1 MKIRSITV
9 FCQPGFPVNRL
20 LLQQVGIFANH
31 ARKLYQDAGF
41 EVQSLRLATPPFEK
55 YIAPVDLALAAQN
68 YAIEAHADGFEYISL
83 GPIQA
88 VSLDWNHIP
97 EALSKSD
104 RIFLS
109 GNLTTSEGTVSLKAA
124 RACAET
130 IVRLSTLE
138 ENGFANLRFCALANV
153 PAYTPFF
160 PAAYAQPG
168 RPSFAL
174 ATEAA
179 DLALRVFSQA
189 TTLQEAS
196 TNLITEIEKHASQLE
211 EVGNRLSQMYSYG
224 FKGLD
229 FTLAPFPDDVV
240 SIGRALESLGLGA
253 FGKPG
258 SLFASAFLTSTLD
271 QVQFKRTGFNGL
283 MLPLLEDSGLA
294 QNVSDGNLSLR
305 DLLLFSSVCGA
316 GLDVIPLPGDTT
328 ANELMPILLDLAAL
342 SLRLNK
348 ALTARLMPIPGKK
361 AGEMTNFDFALFANS
376 RILPVNSERLHGK
389 LAGNEE
395 VKIAPRIPHPPA
407 PL

>member
-31 ARKLYQDAGF
+31 ARKLFKDNGF
-41 EVQSLRLATPPFEK
+41 EVQSLRLATPPFEQF
-55 YIAPVDLALAAQN
+55 IAPVDLAMAAQS

-83 GPIQA
+83 GPVSASSKAWEVIPQA
-88 VSLDWNHIP
+88 L
-97 EALSKSD
+97 AQSD

-109 GNLTTSEGTVSLKAA
+109 GSLTTSEGALSLHAA

-138 ENGFANLRFCALANV
+138 QNGFANLRFCALANV
-153 PAYTPFF
+153 PANTPFF

-174 ATEAA
+174 ALEAA
-179 DLALRVFSQA
+179 DLALQA
-189 TTLQEAS
+189 FTLARTFQEAS
-196 TNLITEIEKHASQLE
+196 INLVTEIEKRAQKLE
-211 EVGNRLSQMYSYG
+211 EIGSRLSQMYNYE
-224 FKGLD
+224 FRGLD
-229 FTLAPFPDDVV
+229 FTLAPFPEDAI
-240 SIGRALESLGLGA
+240 SIGRALESLGLQA

-258 SLFASAFLTSTLD
+258 SLLASAFLTSTLD
-271 QVQFKRTGFNGL
+271 QAQFKRTGFNGL
-283 MLPLLEDSGLA
+283 MLPVLEDSGLA
-294 QNVSDGNLSLR
+294 NSATDGNLSLR

-316 GLDVIPLPGDTT
+316 GLDVIPLPGETT
-328 ANELMPILLDLAAL
+328 AEELTPILLDLAAL

-361 AGEMTNFDFALFANS
+361 AGEMTAFDFAFFANS
-376 RILPVNSERLHGK
+376 RILPVNSAPLQGK
-389 LAGNEE
+389 LIGNEE
-395 VKIAPRIPHPPA
+395 IEIKARKA
-407 PL
+407 

>member
-1 MKIRSITV
+1 MKIRSITI

-31 ARKLYQDAGF
+31 ARKLYQDSGF
-41 EVQSLRLATPPFEK
+41 EVQSLRLATPPFEHFV
-55 YIAPVDLALAAQN
+55 APVDLPLAAQS
-68 YAIEAHADGFEYISL
+68 YAIEAHADGFEYVSL
-83 GPIQA
+83 GPISANSNAWQA
-88 VSLDWNHIP
+88 IP
-97 EALSKSD
+97 QALSKSD

-109 GNLTTSEGTVSLKAA
+109 GNLTTSEGAVSLQAA

-130 IVRLSTLE
+130 IVRLSRLE
-138 ENGFANLRFCALANV
+138 KNGFANLRFCALANV
-153 PAYTPFF
+153 PANTPFF

-174 ATEAA
+174 ALEAA
-179 DLALRVFSQA
+179 DLAVEAFSQA
-189 TTLQEAS
+189 ASLQEAS
-196 TNLITEIEKHASQLE
+196 AMLIAAIEQHAEQLE
-211 EVGNRLSQMYSYG
+211 EIGYHLSEMYGYE

-229 FTLAPFPDDVV
+229 FTLAPFPSDAV
-240 SIGRALESLGLGA
+240 SIGRALEGLGLDS

-271 QVQFKRTGFNGL
+271 RARFKRTGFNGL
-283 MLPLLEDSGLA
+283 MLPVLEDSGLA
-294 QNVSDGNLSLR
+294 QSASNGNLSLR

-328 ANELMPILLDLAAL
+328 AEELTPILLDLAAL

-361 AGEMTNFDFALFANS
+361 AGELTSFDFAFFANS
-376 RILPVNSERLHGK
+376 RILPVNSAPLHGK
-389 LAGNEE
+389 LTGDED
-395 VKIAPRIPHPPA
+395 VKISPRD
-407 PL
+407 L

>member
-31 ARKLYQDAGF
+31 ARKLFQDNGF
-41 EVQSLRLATPPFEK
+41 EVQSLRLATPPFEQF
-55 YIAPVDLALAAQN
+55 IAPVDLAMAAQS

-83 GPIQA
+83 GPVSASSKAWEVIPQA
-88 VSLDWNHIP
+88 L
-97 EALSKSD
+97 AQSD

-109 GNLTTSEGTVSLKAA
+109 GSLTTSEGALSLHAA

-138 ENGFANLRFCALANV
+138 QNGFANLRFCALANV
-153 PAYTPFF
+153 PANTPFF

-174 ATEAA
+174 ALEAA
-179 DLALRVFSQA
+179 DLALQA
-189 TTLQEAS
+189 FTLARTFQEAS
-196 TNLITEIEKHASQLE
+196 INLVTEIEKRAQQLE
-211 EVGNRLSQMYSYG
+211 EIGNRLSQMYNYE
-224 FKGLD
+224 FRGLD
-229 FTLAPFPDDVV
+229 FTLAPFPEDAI
-240 SIGRALESLGLGA
+240 SIGRALESLGLQA

-258 SLFASAFLTSTLD
+258 SLLASAFLTSTLD
-271 QVQFKRTGFNGL
+271 QAQFKRTGFNGL
-283 MLPLLEDSGLA
+283 MLPVLEDSGLA
-294 QNVSDGNLSLR
+294 NSATDGNLSLR

-316 GLDVIPLPGDTT
+316 GLDVIPLPGETT
-328 ANELMPILLDLAAL
+328 AEELTPILLDLAAL

-361 AGEMTNFDFALFANS
+361 AGEMTAFDFAFFANS
-376 RILPVNSERLHGK
+376 RILPVNSAPLQGK
-389 LAGNEE
+389 LIGNEE
-395 VKIAPRIPHPPA
+395 IEIKARKA
-407 PL
+407 

>member
-31 ARKLYQDAGF
+31 ALKLFQDNGY
-41 EVQSLRLATPPFEK
+41 EVQSLRLATPPFEQF
-55 YIAPVDLALAAQN
+55 IAPVDLAMAAQS

-83 GPIQA
+83 GPVSASSKAWEVIPQA
-88 VSLDWNHIP
+88 L
-97 EALSKSD
+97 AQSD

-109 GNLTTSEGTVSLKAA
+109 GSLTTSEGALSLHAA

-138 ENGFANLRFCALANV
+138 QNGFANLRFCALANV
-153 PAYTPFF
+153 PANTPFF

-174 ATEAA
+174 ALEAA
-179 DLALRVFSQA
+179 DLALQA
-189 TTLQEAS
+189 FTLACTFQEAS
-196 TNLITEIEKHASQLE
+196 INLVTEIEKRAQQLE
-211 EVGNRLSQMYSYG
+211 EIGNRLSQMYNYE
-224 FKGLD
+224 FRGLD
-229 FTLAPFPDDVV
+229 FTLAPFPEDAI
-240 SIGRALESLGLGA
+240 SIGRALESLGLQA

-258 SLFASAFLTSTLD
+258 SLLASAFLTSTLD
-271 QVQFKRTGFNGL
+271 QAQFKRTGFNGL
-283 MLPLLEDSGLA
+283 MLPVLEDSGLA
-294 QNVSDGNLSLR
+294 NSATDGNLSLR

-316 GLDVIPLPGDTT
+316 GLDVIPLPGETT
-328 ANELMPILLDLAAL
+328 AEELTPILLDLAAL

-361 AGEMTNFDFALFANS
+361 AGEMTAFDFAFFANS
-376 RILPVNSERLHGK
+376 RILPVNSAPLQGK
-389 LAGNEE
+389 LIGNEE
-395 VKIAPRIPHPPA
+395 IEIKARKA
-407 PL
+407 

>member
-31 ARKLYQDAGF
+31 ARKLFKDNGF
-41 EVQSLRLATPPFEK
+41 EVQSLRLATPPFEQF
-55 YIAPVDLALAAQN
+55 IAPVDLAMAAQS

-83 GPIQA
+83 GPVSASSKAWEVIPQA
-88 VSLDWNHIP
+88 L
-97 EALSKSD
+97 AQSD

-109 GNLTTSEGTVSLKAA
+109 GSLTTSEGALSLHAA

-138 ENGFANLRFCALANV
+138 QNGFANLRFCALANV
-153 PAYTPFF
+153 PANTPFF

-174 ATEAA
+174 ALEAA
-179 DLALRVFSQA
+179 DLALQA
-189 TTLQEAS
+189 FTLARTFQEAS
-196 TNLITEIEKHASQLE
+196 INLVTEIEKRAQQLE
-211 EVGNRLSQMYSYG
+211 EIGNRLSQMYNYE
-224 FKGLD
+224 FRGLD
-229 FTLAPFPDDVV
+229 FTLAPFPEDAI
-240 SIGRALESLGLGA
+240 SIGRALESLGLQA

-258 SLFASAFLTSTLD
+258 SLLASAFLTSTLD
-271 QVQFKRTGFNGL
+271 QAQFKRTGFNGL
-283 MLPLLEDSGLA
+283 MLPVLEDSGLA
-294 QNVSDGNLSLR
+294 NSATDGNLSLR

-316 GLDVIPLPGDTT
+316 GLDVIPLPGETT
-328 ANELMPILLDLAAL
+328 AEELTPILLDLAAL

-361 AGEMTNFDFALFANS
+361 PGEMTAFDFAFFANS
-376 RILPVNSERLHGK
+376 RIFPVNSAPLQGK
-389 LAGNEE
+389 LIGNEE
-395 VKIAPRIPHPPA
+395 IEIKARKA
-407 PL
+407 

>member
-1 MKIRSITV
+1 MKIRSITI

-31 ARKLYQDAGF
+31 ARKLYQDSDF
-41 EVQSLRLATPPFEK
+41 EVQSLRLATPPFEHF
-55 YIAPVDLALAAQN
+55 IAPVDLPLAAQS
-68 YAIEAHADGFEYISL
+68 YAIEAHADGFEYVSL
-83 GPIQA
+83 GPISTNSNVWQA
-88 VSLDWNHIP
+88 IP
-97 EALSKSD
+97 QALSKSV

-109 GNLTTSEGTVSLKAA
+109 GNLTTSEGAVSLQAA

-130 IVRLSTLE
+130 IVRLSRLE
-138 ENGFANLRFCALANV
+138 KNGFANLRFCALANV
-153 PAYTPFF
+153 PANTPFF

-174 ATEAA
+174 ALEAA
-179 DLALRVFSQA
+179 DLALQAFSQA
-189 TTLQEAS
+189 ATLEEAS
-196 TNLITEIEKHASQLE
+196 AMLIAAIEQHAEQLE
-211 EVGNRLSQMYSYG
+211 EIGYHLSEMYGYE

-229 FTLAPFPDDVV
+229 FTLAPFPSDAV
-240 SIGRALESLGLGA
+240 SIGRALEGLGLDS

-271 QVQFKRTGFNGL
+271 RARFKRTGFNGL
-283 MLPLLEDSGLA
+283 MLPVLEDSGLA
-294 QNVSDGNLSLR
+294 QSASNGNLSLR

-328 ANELMPILLDLAAL
+328 AEELTPILLDLAAL

-361 AGEMTNFDFALFANS
+361 AGELTNFDFAFFANS
-376 RILPVNSERLHGK
+376 RILPVNSAPLHGK
-389 LAGNEE
+389 LTGDED
-395 VKIAPRIPHPPA
+395 VKISPRN
-407 PL
+407 L

>member
-31 ARKLYQDAGF
+31 ALKLFQDNGF
-41 EVQSLRLATPPFEK
+41 EVQSLRLATPPFEQF
-55 YIAPVDLALAAQN
+55 IAPVDLAMAAQS

-83 GPIQA
+83 GPVSASSKAWEVIPQA
-88 VSLDWNHIP
+88 L
-97 EALSKSD
+97 AQSD

-109 GNLTTSEGTVSLKAA
+109 GSLTTSEGALSLHAA

-138 ENGFANLRFCALANV
+138 QNGFANLRFCALANV
-153 PAYTPFF
+153 PANTPFF

-174 ATEAA
+174 ALEAA
-179 DLALRVFSQA
+179 DLALQA
-189 TTLQEAS
+189 FTLARTFQEAS
-196 TNLITEIEKHASQLE
+196 INLVTEIEKRAQQLE
-211 EVGNRLSQMYSYG
+211 EIGNRLSQMYNYE
-224 FKGLD
+224 FRGLD
-229 FTLAPFPDDVV
+229 FTLAPFPEDAI
-240 SIGRALESLGLGA
+240 SIGRALESLGLQA

-258 SLFASAFLTSTLD
+258 SLLASAFLTSTLD
-271 QVQFKRTGFNGL
+271 QAQFKRTGFNGL
-283 MLPLLEDSGLA
+283 MLPVLEDSGLA
-294 QNVSDGNLSLR
+294 NSATDGNLSLR

-316 GLDVIPLPGDTT
+316 GLDVIPLPGETT
-328 ANELMPILLDLAAL
+328 AEELTPILLDLAAL

-361 AGEMTNFDFALFANS
+361 AGEMTAFDFAFFANS
-376 RILPVNSERLHGK
+376 RILPVNSAPLQGK
-389 LAGNEE
+389 LIGNEE
-395 VKIAPRIPHPPA
+395 IEIKARKA
-407 PL
+407 

>member
-31 ARKLYQDAGF
+31 ARKLFKDNGF
-41 EVQSLRLATPPFEK
+41 EVQSLRLATPPFEQF
-55 YIAPVDLALAAQN
+55 IAPVDLAMAAQS

-83 GPIQA
+83 GPVSASSKAWEVIPQA
-88 VSLDWNHIP
+88 L
-97 EALSKSD
+97 AQSD

-109 GNLTTSEGTVSLKAA
+109 GSLTTSEGALSLHAA

-138 ENGFANLRFCALANV
+138 QNGFANLRFCALANV
-153 PAYTPFF
+153 PANTPFF

-174 ATEAA
+174 ALEAA
-179 DLALRVFSQA
+179 DLALQA
-189 TTLQEAS
+189 FTLARTFQEAS
-196 TNLITEIEKHASQLE
+196 INLVTEIEKRAQQLE
-211 EVGNRLSQMYSYG
+211 EIGNRLSQMYNYE
-224 FKGLD
+224 FRGLD
-229 FTLAPFPDDVV
+229 FTLAPFPEDAI
-240 SIGRALESLGLGA
+240 SIGRALESLGLQA

-258 SLFASAFLTSTLD
+258 SLLASAFLTSTLD
-271 QVQFKRTGFNGL
+271 QAQFKRTGFNGL
-283 MLPLLEDSGLA
+283 MLPVLEDSGLA
-294 QNVSDGNLSLR
+294 NSATDGNLSLR

-316 GLDVIPLPGDTT
+316 GLDVIPLPGETT
-328 ANELMPILLDLAAL
+328 AEELTPILLDLAAL

-361 AGEMTNFDFALFANS
+361 PGEMTAFDFAFFANS
-376 RILPVNSERLHGK
+376 RILPVNSAPLQGK
-389 LAGNEE
+389 LIGNEE
-395 VKIAPRIPHPPA
+395 IEIKARKA
-407 PL
+407 

>member
-31 ARKLYQDAGF
+31 ARKLFKDNGF
-41 EVQSLRLATPPFEK
+41 EVQSLRLATPPFEQF
-55 YIAPVDLALAAQN
+55 IAPVDLAMAAQS

-83 GPIQA
+83 GPVSASSKAWEVIPQA
-88 VSLDWNHIP
+88 L
-97 EALSKSD
+97 AQSD

-109 GNLTTSEGTVSLKAA
+109 GSLTTSEGALSLHAA

-138 ENGFANLRFCALANV
+138 QNGFANLRFCALANV
-153 PAYTPFF
+153 PANTPFF

-174 ATEAA
+174 ALEAA
-179 DLALRVFSQA
+179 DLALQA
-189 TTLQEAS
+189 FTLARTFQEAS
-196 TNLITEIEKHASQLE
+196 INLVTEIEKRAQQLE
-211 EVGNRLSQMYSYG
+211 EIGNRLSQMYNYE
-224 FKGLD
+224 FRGLD
-229 FTLAPFPDDVV
+229 FTLAPFPEDAI
-240 SIGRALESLGLGA
+240 SIGRALESLGLQA

-258 SLFASAFLTSTLD
+258 SLLASAFLTSTLD
-271 QVQFKRTGFNGL
+271 QAQFKRTGFNGL
-283 MLPLLEDSGLA
+283 MLPVLEDSGLA
-294 QNVSDGNLSLR
+294 NSATDGNLSLR

-316 GLDVIPLPGDTT
+316 GLDVIPLPGETT
-328 ANELMPILLDLAAL
+328 AEELTPILLDLAAL

-361 AGEMTNFDFALFANS
+361 AGEMTAFDFAFFANS
-376 RILPVNSERLHGK
+376 RILPVNSAPLQGK
-389 LAGNEE
+389 LIGNEE
-395 VKIAPRIPHPPA
+395 IEIKARKA
-407 PL
+407 

>member
-31 ARKLYQDAGF
+31 ALKLFQDKRY
-41 EVQSLRLATPPFEK
+41 EVQSLRLATPPFEQF
-55 YIAPVDLALAAQN
+55 IAPVDLAMAAQS

-83 GPIQA
+83 GPVSASSKAWEVIPQA
-88 VSLDWNHIP
+88 L
-97 EALSKSD
+97 AQSD

-109 GNLTTSEGTVSLKAA
+109 GSLTTSEGALSLHAA

-138 ENGFANLRFCALANV
+138 QNGFANLRFCALANV
-153 PAYTPFF
+153 PANTPFF

-174 ATEAA
+174 ALEAA
-179 DLALRVFSQA
+179 DLALQA
-189 TTLQEAS
+189 FTLARTFQEAS
-196 TNLITEIEKHASQLE
+196 INLVTEIEKRAQQLE
-211 EVGNRLSQMYSYG
+211 EIGNRLSQMYNYE
-224 FKGLD
+224 FRGLD
-229 FTLAPFPDDVV
+229 FTLAPFPEDAI
-240 SIGRALESLGLGA
+240 SIGRALESLGLQA

-258 SLFASAFLTSTLD
+258 SLLASAFLTSTLD
-271 QVQFKRTGFNGL
+271 QAQFKRTGFNGL
-283 MLPLLEDSGLA
+283 MLPVLEDSGLA
-294 QNVSDGNLSLR
+294 NSATDGNLSLR

-316 GLDVIPLPGDTT
+316 GLDVIPLPGETT
-328 ANELMPILLDLAAL
+328 AEELTPILLDLAAL

-361 AGEMTNFDFALFANS
+361 AGEMTAFDFAFFANS
-376 RILPVNSERLHGK
+376 RIFPVNSAPLQGK
-389 LAGNEE
+389 LIGNEE
-395 VKIAPRIPHPPA
+395 IEIKARKA
-407 PL
+407 

>member
-31 ARKLYQDAGF
+31 ALKLFQDNGY
-41 EVQSLRLATPPFEK
+41 EVQSLRLATPPFEQF
-55 YIAPVDLALAAQN
+55 IAPVDLAMAAQS

-83 GPIQA
+83 GPVSASSKAWEVIPQA
-88 VSLDWNHIP
+88 L
-97 EALSKSD
+97 AQSD

-109 GNLTTSEGTVSLKAA
+109 GSLTTSEGALSLHAA

-138 ENGFANLRFCALANV
+138 QNGFANLRFCALANV
-153 PAYTPFF
+153 PANTPFF

-174 ATEAA
+174 ALEAA
-179 DLALRVFSQA
+179 DLALQA
-189 TTLQEAS
+189 FTLARTFQEAS
-196 TNLITEIEKHASQLE
+196 INLVTEIEKRAQQLE
-211 EVGNRLSQMYSYG
+211 EIGNRLSQMYNYE
-224 FKGLD
+224 FRGLD
-229 FTLAPFPDDVV
+229 FTLAPFPEDAI
-240 SIGRALESLGLGA
+240 SIGRALESLGLQA

-258 SLFASAFLTSTLD
+258 SLLASAFLTSTLD
-271 QVQFKRTGFNGL
+271 QAQFKRTGFNGL
-283 MLPLLEDSGLA
+283 MLPVLEDIGLA
-294 QNVSDGNLSLR
+294 NSATDGNLSLR

-316 GLDVIPLPGDTT
+316 GLDVIPLPGETT
-328 ANELMPILLDLAAL
+328 AEELTPILLDLAAL

-361 AGEMTNFDFALFANS
+361 AGEMTAFDFAFFANS
-376 RILPVNSERLHGK
+376 RILPVNSAPLQGK
-389 LAGNEE
+389 LIGNEE
-395 VKIAPRIPHPPA
+395 IEIKARKA
-407 PL
+407 

>member
-31 ARKLYQDAGF
+31 ALKLFQDNGY
-41 EVQSLRLATPPFEK
+41 EVQSLRLATPPFEQF
-55 YIAPVDLALAAQN
+55 IAPVDLAMAAQS

-83 GPIQA
+83 GPVSASSKAWEVIPQA
-88 VSLDWNHIP
+88 L
-97 EALSKSD
+97 AQSD

-109 GNLTTSEGTVSLKAA
+109 GSLTTSEGALSLHAA

-138 ENGFANLRFCALANV
+138 QNGFANLRFCALANV
-153 PAYTPFF
+153 PANTPFF

-174 ATEAA
+174 ALEAA
-179 DLALRVFSQA
+179 DLALQA
-189 TTLQEAS
+189 FTLARTFQEAS
-196 TNLITEIEKHASQLE
+196 INLVTEIEKRAQQLE
-211 EVGNRLSQMYSYG
+211 EIGNRLSQMYNYE
-224 FKGLD
+224 FRGLD
-229 FTLAPFPDDVV
+229 FTLAPFPEDAI
-240 SIGRALESLGLGA
+240 SIGRALESLGLQA

-258 SLFASAFLTSTLD
+258 SLLASAFLTSTLD
-271 QVQFKRTGFNGL
+271 QAQFKRTGFNGL
-283 MLPLLEDSGLA
+283 MLPVLEDSGLA
-294 QNVSDGNLSLR
+294 NSATDGNLSLR

-316 GLDVIPLPGDTT
+316 GLDVIPLPGETT
-328 ANELMPILLDLAAL
+328 AEELTPILLDLAAL

-361 AGEMTNFDFALFANS
+361 AGEMTAFDFAFFANS
-376 RILPVNSERLHGK
+376 QILPVNSAPLQGK
-389 LAGNEE
+389 LIGNEE
-395 VKIAPRIPHPPA
+395 IEIKARKA
-407 PL
+407 

>member
-31 ARKLYQDAGF
+31 ALKLFQDKRY
-41 EVQSLRLATPPFEK
+41 EVQSLRLATPPFEQF
-55 YIAPVDLALAAQN
+55 IAPVDLAMAAQS

-83 GPIQA
+83 GPVSASSKAWEVIPQA
-88 VSLDWNHIP
+88 L
-97 EALSKSD
+97 AQSD

-109 GNLTTSEGTVSLKAA
+109 GSLTTSEGALSLHAA

-138 ENGFANLRFCALANV
+138 QNGFANLRFCALANV
-153 PAYTPFF
+153 PANTPFF

-174 ATEAA
+174 ALEAA
-179 DLALRVFSQA
+179 DLALQA
-189 TTLQEAS
+189 FTLARTFQEAS
-196 TNLITEIEKHASQLE
+196 INLVTEIEKRAQQLE
-211 EVGNRLSQMYSYG
+211 EIGNRLSQMYNYE
-224 FKGLD
+224 FRGLD
-229 FTLAPFPDDVV
+229 FTLAPFPEDAI
-240 SIGRALESLGLGA
+240 SIGRALESLGLQA

-258 SLFASAFLTSTLD
+258 SLLASAFLTSTLD
-271 QVQFKRTGFNGL
+271 QAQFKRTGFNGL
-283 MLPLLEDSGLA
+283 MLPVLEDSGLA
-294 QNVSDGNLSLR
+294 NSATDGNLSLR

-316 GLDVIPLPGDTT
+316 GLDVIPLPGETT
-328 ANELMPILLDLAAL
+328 AEELTPILLDLAAL

-361 AGEMTNFDFALFANS
+361 AGEMTAFDFAFFANS
-376 RILPVNSERLHGK
+376 RILPVNSAPLQGK
-389 LAGNEE
+389 LIGNEE
-395 VKIAPRIPHPPA
+395 IEIKARKA
-407 PL
+407 

>member
-31 ARKLYQDAGF
+31 ALKLFQDKRY
-41 EVQSLRLATPPFEK
+41 EVQSLRLATPPFEQF
-55 YIAPVDLALAAQN
+55 IAPVDLAMAAQS

-83 GPIQA
+83 GPVSASSKAWEVIPQA
-88 VSLDWNHIP
+88 L
-97 EALSKSD
+97 AQSD

-109 GNLTTSEGTVSLKAA
+109 GSLTTSEGALSLHAA

-138 ENGFANLRFCALANV
+138 QNGFANLRFCALANV
-153 PAYTPFF
+153 PANTPFF

-174 ATEAA
+174 ALEAA
-179 DLALRVFSQA
+179 DLALQA
-189 TTLQEAS
+189 FTLARTFQEAS
-196 TNLITEIEKHASQLE
+196 INLVTEIEKRAQQLE
-211 EVGNRLSQMYSYG
+211 EIGNRLSQMYNYE
-224 FKGLD
+224 FRGLD
-229 FTLAPFPDDVV
+229 FTLAPFPEDAI
-240 SIGRALESLGLGA
+240 SIGRALESLGLQA

-258 SLFASAFLTSTLD
+258 SLLASAFLTSTLD
-271 QVQFKRTGFNGL
+271 QAQFKRTGFNGL
-283 MLPLLEDSGLA
+283 MLPVLEDIGLA
-294 QNVSDGNLSLR
+294 NSATDGNLSLR

-316 GLDVIPLPGDTT
+316 GLDVIPLPGETT
-328 ANELMPILLDLAAL
+328 AEELTPILLDLAAL

-361 AGEMTNFDFALFANS
+361 PGEMTAFDFAFFANS
-376 RILPVNSERLHGK
+376 RIFPVNSAPLQGK
-389 LAGNEE
+389 LIGNEE
-395 VKIAPRIPHPPA
+395 IEIKARKA
-407 PL
+407 

>member
-31 ARKLYQDAGF
+31 ARKLYQDNGI
-41 EVQSLRLATPPFEK
+41 EVQSLRLASPPFEQFV
-55 YIAPVDLALAAQN
+55 APIDLPLAAQS
-68 YAIEAHADGFEYISL
+68 YAIEAHADGFEYVSL
-83 GPIQA
+83 GP
-88 VSLDWNHIP
+88 VSADAKAWEVIP
-97 EALSKSD
+97 LALAKSD

-109 GNLTTSEGTVSLKAA
+109 GNLTTPAGAVSLAAA

-138 ENGFANLRFCALANV
+138 QNGFANLRFCALANV
-153 PAYTPFF
+153 PASTPFF

-174 ATEAA
+174 AMEAA
-179 DLALRVFSQA
+179 DLALQAFSQA
-189 TTLQEAS
+189 STFQEAS
-196 TNLITEIEKHASQLE
+196 STLVAEIEKNASKLE
-211 EVGNRLSQMYSYG
+211 EIGNRLSQMYDYE

-229 FTLAPFPDDVV
+229 FTLAPFPEDAN
-240 SIGRALESLGLGA
+240 SIGRALESLGLEA

-258 SLFASAFLTSTLD
+258 SLFASAYLTSTLD
-271 QVQFKRTGFNGL
+271 QARFKRTGFNGL
-283 MLPLLEDSGLA
+283 MLPVLEDSGLA
-294 QNVSDGNLSLR
+294 RSASDGSLSLR

-328 ANELMPILLDLAAL
+328 ADELTPILLDLAAL

-361 AGEMTNFDFALFANS
+361 AGEMTEFDFAFFANS
-376 RILPVNSERLHGK
+376 RILAVNSAPLQGK
-389 LAGNEE
+389 FKGNEE
-395 VKIAPRIPHPPA
+395 IAITARKA
-407 PL
+407 NTS

>member
-31 ARKLYQDAGF
+31 ALKLFQDKRY
-41 EVQSLRLATPPFEK
+41 EVQSLRLATPPFEQF
-55 YIAPVDLALAAQN
+55 IAPVDLAMAAQS

-83 GPIQA
+83 GPVSASSKAWEVIPQA
-88 VSLDWNHIP
+88 L
-97 EALSKSD
+97 AQSD

-109 GNLTTSEGTVSLKAA
+109 GSLTTSEGALSLHAA

-138 ENGFANLRFCALANV
+138 QNGFANLRFCALANV
-153 PAYTPFF
+153 PANTPFF

-174 ATEAA
+174 ALEAA
-179 DLALRVFSQA
+179 DLALQA
-189 TTLQEAS
+189 FTLARTFQEAS
-196 TNLITEIEKHASQLE
+196 INLVTEIEKRAQQLE
-211 EVGNRLSQMYSYG
+211 EIGNRLSQMYNYE
-224 FKGLD
+224 FRGLD
-229 FTLAPFPDDVV
+229 FTLAPFPEDAI
-240 SIGRALESLGLGA
+240 SIGRALESLGLQA

-258 SLFASAFLTSTLD
+258 SLLASAFLTSTLD
-271 QVQFKRTGFNGL
+271 QAQFKRTGFNGL
-283 MLPLLEDSGLA
+283 MLPVLEDSGLA
-294 QNVSDGNLSLR
+294 NSATDGNLSLR

-316 GLDVIPLPGDTT
+316 GLDVIPLPGETT
-328 ANELMPILLDLAAL
+328 AEELTPILLDLAAL

-361 AGEMTNFDFALFANS
+361 AGEMTAFDFAFFANS
-376 RILPVNSERLHGK
+376 LILPVNSAPLQGK
-389 LAGNEE
+389 LLGNEE
-395 VKIAPRIPHPPA
+395 IEIKARKA
-407 PL
+407 